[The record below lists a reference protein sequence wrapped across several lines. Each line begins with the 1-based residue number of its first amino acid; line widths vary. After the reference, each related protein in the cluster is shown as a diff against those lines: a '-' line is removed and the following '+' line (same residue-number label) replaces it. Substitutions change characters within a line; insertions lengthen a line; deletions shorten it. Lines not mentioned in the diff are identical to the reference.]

1 MDSKPEKP
9 LRLFVNPFA
18 IWTDL
23 ALKTGQAIW
32 ASAHAAAARANMAPK
47 VAVIPSADPPA
58 PNLREVAKPAQA
70 THAQAPRHPKVA
82 VLPAANAPRKAPA
95 LVRHASKAVR
105 KTTRPK
111 LRSKAGAKRRARR

>member
-32 ASAHAAAARANMAPK
+32 ASAHAAVARSNMAPK
-47 VAVIPSADPPA
+47 VAVIPNAEA
-58 PNLREVAKPAQA
+58 A
-70 THAQAPRHPKVA
+70 RHPKVA
-82 VLPAANAPRKAPA
+82 VLPAANAPRKARA
-95 LVRHASKAVR
+95 LARHASKAVR
-105 KTTRPK
+105 KTTGGK
-111 LRSKAGAKRRARR
+111 LRSKASRKRRAR